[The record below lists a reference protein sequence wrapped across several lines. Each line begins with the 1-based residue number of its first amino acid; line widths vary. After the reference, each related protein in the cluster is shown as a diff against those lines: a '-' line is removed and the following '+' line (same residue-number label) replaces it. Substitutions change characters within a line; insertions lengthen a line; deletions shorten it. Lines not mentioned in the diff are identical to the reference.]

1 MDRLFHLRCGAWR
14 RNRVVTRQDYW
25 VVPVVPPGVAGAV
38 LPDGAAPGVAG
49 VVGVGL
55 GVVGMLEGGV
65 GGVAGTSSFLPH
77 ATSAR
82 EASKEAASRDFFISV
97 SLRSQKTA
105 WLQCLVATWRLRF
118 SVSKP

>member
-1 MDRLFHLRCGAWR
+1 M
-14 RNRVVTRQDYW
+14 VP
-25 VVPVVPPGVAGAV
+25 VVPVVLPGVA
-38 LPDGAAPGVAG
+38 GAAPGVAG
-49 VVGVGL
+49 VVGVGV

-97 SLRSQKTA
+97 
-105 WLQCLVATWRLRF
+105 F
-118 SVSKP
+118 P